1 VAWSIFDLDMT
12 SMVWANGPDEAEG
25 ICDFSV
31 AVSAELVCERHFDG
45 CASGDCDVAEGL
57 DIVHFES
64 EVDG

>member
-1 VAWSIFDLDMT
+1 
-12 SMVWANGPDEAEG
+12 MVWANGPDEAEG

-31 AVSAELVCERHFDG
+31 AVSLELVCERHFDG
-45 CASGDCDVAEGL
+45 CASGDCGFAEGL